1 MSAAHLLLSAL
12 LAVAPDSATK
22 PLDVATTGQPKVV
35 AMPGGE
41 FLWPQF
47 RGPGGEG
54 HVTQTGLPLEWSE
67 TKNVV
72 WKTPL
77 AGGWS
82 SPVIQGDQIWLS
94 TCIELPPV
102 EKAEPAKQAA
112 AEAVKP
118 ADAKPAKPVDPLA
131 TADERAKIA
140 DKEKKAKDEEEAKKK
155 AAAKPADSAE
165 PPIELRAVCL
175 DRASGKIVHDVLLFK
190 IDAPA
195 KIHKKNNH
203 ASPTPVIDGE
213 RIFYHFGAHGTACIT
228 TDGKIVWKM
237 QELKYNHRHGPGGSP
252 VVHKDFLL
260 LSCDGTDVQYVVG
273 LDKNTG
279 AIRWKTPREGRMAY
293 TTPQLVNIDGQVQL
307 ISTGGDA
314 VMGYE
319 PETGKEIWRCKYDG
333 YSLVPRPIVAHGF
346 AYICTGYDVP
356 SMFALKLGGKGDIT
370 ENIAWTVKKGAPLN
384 PSPVVVGDVLY
395 MVSDK
400 GIATA
405 LNAVTGEE
413 IWQERIGGN
422 FSASPLVADG
432 RIYLLDEEGKCTVI
446 GLGKEFKELAVN
458 QVDGRTL
465 GSLSVA
471 GKSIFLRTDSHLYR
485 LENKP

>member
-1 MSAAHLLLSAL
+1 VSVAHLLLSAL
-12 LAVAPDSATK
+12 LAAAPDSASKTA
-22 PLDVATTGQPKVV
+22 DVSTTGQPKVV

-54 HVTQTGLPLEWSE
+54 LVTQTGLPLEWSE

-94 TCIELPPV
+94 TCIELPLP
-102 EKAEPAKQAA
+102 EKKEL
-112 AEAVKP
+112 P
-118 ADAKPAKPVDPLA
+118 ADAPKSADGKHAESAKPIDPLA
-131 TADERAKIA
+131 TTVEREKLAE
-140 DKEKKAKDEEEAKKK
+140 KEKKAQEEEAAKKK
-155 AAAKPADSAE
+155 AAEKPAAPPE

-175 DRASGKIVHDVLLFK
+175 DRTTGKIVHDVLLFK

-203 ASPTPVIDGE
+203 ASPTALIDGD

-228 TDGKIVWKM
+228 TDGKIVWKT

-252 VVHKDFLL
+252 VVYKDFLL

-293 TTPQLVNIDGQVQL
+293 TTPHLVTVDGQVQL
-307 ISTGGDA
+307 ISTGGNA

-346 AYICTGYDVP
+346 AYICTGYDTP
-356 SMFALKLGGKGDIT
+356 SMFALKLGGKGDVT

-384 PSPVVVGDVLY
+384 PSPVVVGDLLY
-395 MVSDK
+395 MVNDK
-400 GIATA
+400 GIASA

-413 IWQERIGGN
+413 VWQERIGGN

-432 RIYLLDEEGKCTVI
+432 RIYLLDEEGKCTVV

-458 QVDGRTL
+458 QVEGRTL
-465 GSLSVA
+465 GSLSAA
-471 GKSIFLRTDSHLYR
+471 GKSIFLRTDTHLYR
-485 LENKP
+485 LENRP